1 MPTETAACTGLV
13 WGFSMSAP
21 TLNVTGTEYSIDT
34 SNTLTIICRG
44 QRPLGWSWPGRQA
57 AEEDRKSAS
66 YRSDEPGGRTVI
78 IKECDGS
85 VREQY
90 CKIFTLL
97 GARANDTGYY
107 RCFYHFIEPIV
118 DGATATSVY
127 IFVKDFQ
134 NPFFNASPNGTQ
146 GPQVLIV
153 NIPTVTVPCLV
164 SIPYLNVTLRE
175 GMTKAMIYPDG
186 NSVMWNNK
194 EGMVVPRHRL
204 ENLFYITCETVIG
217 DRTFST
223 APYIIQVTGQVIYK
237 ITLMPSHTELAV
249 GESLV
254 LNCTIQAEFNV
265 VIDFQWEYPGKRTD
279 RPAVISSQKHQLNEG
294 LELTSALVINNVTT
308 ADLGTYVCQANNGF
322 TVQERSAE
330 VIVHEKPFISV
341 DYEQGPVIEAK
352 AGQRNVRLPVKVRAY
367 PKPEFQWF
375 KDEKFINKSPTFNKM
390 KLSPS
395 GLVIGE
401 VAEQDAGHYTIVLRN
416 SKAKLEEQLKLKLV
430 VNVPPRIHEKE
441 VASPT
446 NIYPRGSR
454 QTLTC
459 TVYGIPRPA
468 KVQWHWRPWGP
479 CGLNSYRSLGR
490 RATSVRRPRDRN
502 PECRDWRDISA
513 GTTANKIES
522 IETGTEILEGRN
534 KTVSKLVIFAANIS
548 VMYKCSA
555 SNKVGHDDRIIYF
568 YVTSIPEG
576 FGIDLQP
583 SEIPVEGESV
593 HLRCNADN
601 YTYENLRWYRLLPSA
616 LEGELGDPP
625 VLECKNMHLYAKKL
639 QGRMTVDSRMKGVA
653 LELQI
658 PSITLNDEGDYVCEV
673 QNKKT
678 GEKHCHRKYVLVRA
692 QESPSLFINLTDLS
706 VNVSDSI
713 QMKCR
718 VSGTPL
724 PTVVW
729 FKDEKPLHQL
739 SGVVLTEQN
748 QTLTIQR
755 VQEED
760 SGLYKCFACNSK
772 GCANSSATVSVEGV
786 DDKSNIEVVIL
797 VGTGVIAVFFW
808 ILLILIFCN
817 VKRVRFLGTNPADI
831 KTGYLSIIMDPDEIP
846 LDEQCEYLPYD
857 SSKWEFP
864 RDRLRLGKT
873 LGHGAFGKVVEASA
887 FGIDKSSSC
896 KTVAVKMLK
905 DGATANEHK
914 ALMSELKILIH
925 IGNHLNVVNLL
936 GACTKANG
944 PLMVI
949 VEYCKYGNLSNYL
962 RNKREDFIPYRD
974 RVPKMRN
981 QVISLVEVVKGLD
994 SRTQSSTGES
1004 AICMRAAMEKILSHP
1019 KEMEEADDL
1028 WQCPLTMMDLICYSF
1043 QVARGMEFLA
1053 SRKCIHR
1060 DLAARNILLSENNVV
1075 KICDFGLARDIYK
1088 DPDYVRKGNA
1098 RLPLKWMAPESIF
1111 DKVYTTQSDVWSFGV
1126 LLWEIFSLGVSPYP
1140 GVQINEEFCQRLRE
1154 GTRMRAPEYAT
1165 AEIYRIMLGSWQ
1177 GEPKDR
1183 PTFSDLVELLGDLL
1197 QANVQQDGKD
1207 YIPLSI
1213 LQCTEDD
1220 LGFSQPN
1227 TSTGHGDDEE
1237 PESRLR
1243 CDSIGPRYYNCVS
1256 FPEHITEGSQIK
1268 CPSRVKTFED
1278 VPMEQTMN
1286 PMQNDNQTDSGMV
1299 LASEDL
1305 EKIENKNKNQMAFRK
1320 PSSKNTD
1327 VSSEL
1332 CRRPDRCRCR
1342 SAWACGQNAG
1352 QMAHSNDYGHILHSA
1367 QEREGRSTLPS
1378 DPSTADTTSPF

>member
-1 MPTETAACTGLV
+1 MKKPFTLPLWIWIGAVCKSGLAR
-13 WGFSMSAP
+13 GFSMSAP
-21 TLNVTGTEYSIDT
+21 TLNVTGTEYSINV
-34 SNTLTIICRG
+34 SNTLTITCRG
-44 QRPLGWSWPGRQA
+44 QRPLGWMWPGKHA
-57 AEEDRKSAS
+57 VEEDTKSAS
-66 YRSDEPGGRTVI
+66 YWSEEPGGRTLSI
-78 IKECDGS
+78 RECDGS
-85 VREQY
+85 ASDQY
-90 CKIFTLL
+90 CKTFTLT
-97 GARANDTGYY
+97 GARATDTGHY

-118 DGATATSVY
+118 DGTTATSVY
-127 IFVKDFQ
+127 IFVQDLQ

-146 GPQVLIV
+146 ALQVLIV
-153 NIPTVTVPCLV
+153 NIPAVTVPCLV
-164 SIPYLNVTLRE
+164 SVPYLNVTVRE
-175 GMTKAMIYPDG
+175 GSTRLIIQPDG
-186 NSVMWNNK
+186 NNVRWNNK
-194 EGMVVPRHRL
+194 EGMIVPRQRL
-204 ENLFYITCETVIG
+204 ENLLYVTCETVIG
-217 DRTFST
+217 DKTYST

-237 ITLMPSHTELAV
+237 ITLKPGRPELVV
-249 GESLV
+249 GERLV
-254 LNCTIQAEFNV
+254 LSCTVEAEFNV
-265 VIDFQWEYPGKRTD
+265 VVDFQWEYPGKGLAHVD
-279 RPAVISSQKHQLNEG
+279 RRVTTSSQKHELIEG
-294 LELTSALVINNVTT
+294 LELSSTLAISNVTT
-308 ADLGTYVCQANNGF
+308 AEQGTYLCRANNGF
-322 TVQERSAE
+322 GVKERRAE
-330 VIVHEKPFISV
+330 VTVHGKEWVEFKDGRFIS
-341 DYEQGPVIEAK
+341 
-352 AGQRNVRLPVKVRAY
+352 KVPA
-367 PKPEFQWF
+367 FH
-375 KDEKFINKSPTFNKM
+375 KM
-390 KLSPS
+390 KLSAL
-395 GLVIGE
+395 GLLIAE
-401 VAEQDAGHYTIVLRN
+401 VSEQDAGHYTLVLRN
-416 SKAKLEEQLKLKLV
+416 TKAQLEERVQLQLV
-430 VNVPPRIHEKE
+430 VNVPPQIHEKE

-459 TVYGIPRPA
+459 TVYGIPAPA
-468 KVQWHWRPWGP
+468 KIQWHWRPWGP

-490 RATSVRRPRDRN
+490 RATMVRRPRDRT
-502 PECRDWRDISA
+502 PECQDWRDISA
-513 GTTANKIES
+513 GTSINRIES
-522 IETGTEILEGRN
+522 IETSTEILEGRN
-534 KTVSKLVIFAANIS
+534 KMVSKLVILAANIS

-555 SNKVGHDDRIIYF
+555 FNKVGHDDRVIYF

-583 SEIPVEGESV
+583 SEIPVEGQSV
-593 HLRCNADN
+593 QLRCNADN

-639 QGRMTVDSRMKGVA
+639 QGLMTTDSGTKGVA
-653 LELQI
+653 LELHI
-658 PSITLNDEGDYVCEV
+658 PSIALNDEGDYVCEV

-692 QESPSLFINLTDLS
+692 QESPSLLVNLTDIT
-706 VNVSDSI
+706 VNVSDSV
-713 QMKCR
+713 QMRCR

-724 PTVVW
+724 PTIGW
-729 FKDEKPLHQL
+729 SKDEKPLHEL

-760 SGLYKCFACNSK
+760 SGVYKCFACNSK
-772 GCANSSATVSVEGV
+772 GCANSSAIISVEGG

-817 VKRVRFLGTNPADI
+817 VKRTNPADI

-887 FGIDKSSSC
+887 FGIDKNSSC

-962 RNKREDFIPYRD
+962 RTKREDFIPYRE
-974 RVPKMRN
+974 RVPKVRN
-981 QVISLVEVVKGLD
+981 QVTSMVEVVKGLEN
-994 SRTQSSTGES
+994 RNRGSTGEN
-1004 AICMRAAMEKILSHP
+1004 AICIRAAMEKILSHP
-1019 KEMEEADDL
+1019 EEMVEVDDL
-1028 WQCPLTMMDLICYSF
+1028 WQCPLTLVDLICYSF

-1207 YIPLSI
+1207 YIPLSM
-1213 LQCTEDD
+1213 LQCADDD
-1220 LGFSQPN
+1220 LGFSQP
-1227 TSTGHGDDEE
+1227 TSSMPHGDN
-1237 PESRLR
+1237 ESPSRSR

-1256 FPEHITEGSQIK
+1256 FIGHISGGSQIK

-1278 VPMEQTMN
+1278 IPMEHTMN

-1299 LASEDL
+1299 LASEEL
-1305 EKIENKNKNQMAFRK
+1305 EKIESRHKKQVEHRK
-1320 PSSKNTD
+1320 PSSKSPD
-1327 VSSEL
+1327 EAL
-1332 CRRPDRCRCR
+1332 EPCRRPDKCRCR
-1342 SAWACGQNAG
+1342 PSWSAETPGQAL
-1352 QMAHSNDYGHILHSA
+1352 HPSDYGQLSHGA
-1367 QEREGRSTLPS
+1367 QEREGRSTLPV
-1378 DPSTADTTSPF
+1378 DPVTLDTTSPF